1 MTMPIDA
8 TLEAV
13 LRRDR
18 LVVATALSA
27 VVAVS
32 WAYLLASAGMG
43 MSAFEMTRMSQVG
56 IANGMSQGG
65 MAGMTM
71 TAPIVWT
78 PGNAILMFLMWW
90 VMMVGMMLPSA
101 APMILLFAAVNRKQ
115 RVEGNPHVPTGLFM
129 LSYLVAWGGFSL
141 AATGLQWGLSRT
153 GLLSPGM
160 ATTSALLAGSLVLA
174 AGLYQLTSVK
184 HACLR
189 HCRLPVHFLASH
201 WRGGAAGALRMG
213 LAHGA
218 YCVGCCWFLM
228 LLLFAGGVMN
238 LHWIAGLALFVLLEK
253 LVPAGHWLSC
263 VAGIGLAA
271 AGAWLLFG
279 AN

>member
-1 MTMPIDA
+1 MTVPIDA
-8 TLEAV
+8 TLETV

-56 IANGMSQGG
+56 IASGISQGG

-71 TAPIVWT
+71 TTPMVWT

-90 VMMVGMMLPSA
+90 VMMVAMMLPSA

-129 LSYLVAWGGFSL
+129 LSYIVAWGGFSL

-153 GLLSPGM
+153 ELLSPGM
-160 ATTSALLAGSLVLA
+160 AAMSALLGGLLLLA
-174 AGLYQLTSVK
+174 AGLYQFMPVK
-184 HACLR
+184 HSCLR
-189 HCRLPVHFLASH
+189 HCRSPLQFVTRH
-201 WRGGAAGALRMG
+201 WRPGAAGAWRMG
-213 LAHGA
+213 LAHDA

-228 LLLFAGGVMN
+228 LLLFVGGIMN
-238 LHWIAGLALFVLLEK
+238 LYWIAGLALFVLFEK
-253 LVPAGHWLSC
+253 LVPAGHWLSYAIG
-263 VAGIGLAA
+263 VALSAW
-271 AGAWLLFG
+271 GAWLI
-279 AN
+279 AASV

>member
-1 MTMPIDA
+1 MTVPIDA
-8 TLEAV
+8 TLETV

-90 VMMVGMMLPSA
+90 VMMVAMMLPSA

-129 LSYLVAWGGFSL
+129 LSYIVAWGGFSL

-153 GLLSPGM
+153 ELLSPGM
-160 ATTSALLAGSLVLA
+160 AAMSALLGGLLLLA
-174 AGLYQLTSVK
+174 AGLYQFMPVK
-184 HACLR
+184 HSCLR
-189 HCRLPVHFLASH
+189 HCRSPLQFVTRH
-201 WRGGAAGALRMG
+201 WRPGAAGAWRMG
-213 LAHGA
+213 LAHDA

-228 LLLFAGGVMN
+228 LLLFVGGIMN
-238 LHWIAGLALFVLLEK
+238 LYWIAGLALFVLFEK
-253 LVPAGHWLSC
+253 LVPAGHWLSYAIG
-263 VAGIGLAA
+263 VALSAW
-271 AGAWLLFG
+271 GAWLI
-279 AN
+279 AASV